1 MKKKIFALVLAL
13 VSTLAAPLFHVSGDD
28 MSPALRDGDVA
39 AVLKGRVDGTG
50 AVCAFYAGDGVS
62 FARVIARAGS
72 WVNVDDDGHV
82 FVDGRPLDEPYAT
95 LSAAGDVL
103 LTRLQAAV
111 GAEFERNP
119 DYCHM
124 RIALAQHGNEAG
136 VLGAAALAAS
146 AR

>member
-1 MKKKIFALVLAL
+1 MLVL
-13 VSTLAAPLFHVSGDD
+13 G
-28 MSPALRDGDVA
+28 G
-39 AVLKGRVDGTG
+39 G
-50 AVCAFYAGDGVS
+50 
-62 FARVIARAGS
+62 
-72 WVNVDDDGHV
+72 
-82 FVDGRPLDEPYAT
+82 